1 MPLGYEDV
9 AFMRYNLPRRP
20 SIVKSPALIE
30 AKTDIFYYVE
40 GYRAVPMYRT
50 QIFGSVD
57 QKNKDIRKLGAQTSA
72 SYDCHSCISR
82 TAGYSCRRLCRKLN
96 NYGSY

>member
-1 MPLGYEDV
+1 
-9 AFMRYNLPRRP
+9 MRYNLPRRP

-30 AKTDIFYYVE
+30 AKTGIFYYVE
-40 GYRAVPMYRT
+40 V
-50 QIFGSVD
+50 FGSVD

-82 TAGYSCRRLCRKLN
+82 TAGYSFRRLCRKLD